1 MKAYF
6 DDVIADGITY
16 SLEHLNPFYL
26 KFFGEKISKE
36 ITLKILYSDHCF
48 TARKNKSDS
57 NSERC
62 FNLERY
68 ELSKLLPELIEKM
81 NNGSVQVFQTSARRN
96 FAYVVKTTLHDKDYN
111 IFFEVRKR
119 NTSNPDCDLVMRIE
133 SAYVFDEG
141 KSLEYTGKIRFLILC
156 QKIYLGEKIQCRK

>member
-1 MKAYF
+1 MNAYF

-81 NNGSVQVFQTSARRN
+81 NNGSV
-96 FAYVVKTTLHDKDYN
+96 VKTTLHDKDYN

>member
-1 MKAYF
+1 
-6 DDVIADGITY
+6 
-16 SLEHLNPFYL
+16 
-26 KFFGEKISKE
+26 
-36 ITLKILYSDHCF
+36 
-48 TARKNKSDS
+48 
-57 NSERC
+57 
-62 FNLERY
+62 
-68 ELSKLLPELIEKM
+68 M